1 MELYYTIT
9 VTDRERSTAVAR
21 LYESAGVHEPLTVLG
36 RGTATSRQLDVYGL
50 AATEKALVCGV
61 ADGAQAAH
69 LFRLGR
75 RQLQIDIPGN
85 GIMMT
90 IPLKSV
96 AGGRTLAYLTDE
108 APTGG
113 RPKMEFEHEL
123 IVVILN
129 EGYADF
135 VMDAARSAGA
145 GGGTVLHAKGT
156 AGGRAQRFFGVNLAE
171 EKDMVYI
178 VAYSDE
184 KAAIMRAISE
194 QAGPGT
200 EAGAICFSLPI
211 SAVSGLRQRERETE
225 EPAPSAR
232 T

>member
-1 MELYYTIT
+1 MELYYTVT
-9 VTDRERSTAVAR
+9 VCNRDKAAEVAQ
-21 LYESAGVHEPLTVLG
+21 LCAEAGMRGTLTMLG
-36 RGTATSRQLDVYGL
+36 HGTATSEQLDVYGL
-50 AATEKALVCGV
+50 TKTEKAIVCGV
-61 ADGAQAAH
+61 ADRAQSAQ

-75 RQLQIDIPGN
+75 QKLLIDIPGN

-96 AGGRTLAYLTDE
+96 AGGRTLAYLTDS
-108 APTGG
+108 PLTGG

-225 EPAPSAR
+225 EPAPTAR